1 MAPILLIDD
10 DPHQRAFAA
19 LVLDEAGH
27 QVREAADGQQGLRMA
42 LDEPPELVVCDV
54 VMPGMNGYQFV
65 AAVRGEPEICT
76 TPVILL
82 TSLAGRTQV
91 RVGMTAGAD
100 DYLAKPFQPPEL
112 RDAVD
117 ALLRRRKAQFDAIAV
132 TLMGDMDAA
141 LERQREVLAA
151 RYESQLLAE
160 INSKWKTDVA
170 AGSELVFPKAALVVA
185 DLYRA
190 VEREEGGPVAPGDLL
205 RRAHL
210 AASDAL
216 YLFGAA
222 HVLPHGGDVLA
233 VFGSQ
238 DGQPPNLVQLVRA
251 AFALQATAGSL
262 LGADTGPDPA
272 RLVVAIEA
280 GPVSLLRLQDPLHGD
295 AGLAAVPGSTL
306 RRALALRRLA
316 RAQGW
321 AVAAPA
327 PLAERVPPAVATAG
341 RQGAAPNATG
351 AVELLRTRGG

>member
-1 MAPILLIDD
+1 MASILLIDD

-82 TSLAGRTQV
+82 TSLSGRTQV

-117 ALLRRRKAQFDAIAV
+117 ALLRRRKAQFDAIAG

-170 AGSELVFPKAALVVA
+170 AGGELAFPEAVLVVA
-185 DLYRA
+185 DLFRA
-190 VEREEGGPVAPGDLL
+190 VEREEGGPVPLADLL
-205 RRAHL
+205 RRAHQ

-222 HVLPHGGDVLA
+222 HVLNHGSDILG
-233 VFGSQ
+233 VFGAPS
-238 DGQPPNLVQLVRA
+238 GPRPNLAQAVRA
-251 AFALQATAGSL
+251 AFALQSAAGSV
-262 LGADTGPDPA
+262 LGGDTGDPG
-272 RLVVAIEA
+272 RLSVAIES
-280 GPVSLLRLQDPLHGD
+280 GPMTLVHLQDPLHGD
-295 AGLAAVPGSTL
+295 AGLTAVPGATL
-306 RRALALRRLA
+306 RRAVMLRRLA
-316 RAQGW
+316 RAEGW
-321 AVAAPA
+321 AVAASGPVA
-327 PLAERVPPAVATAG
+327 QRLASNVATHA
-341 RQGAAPNATG
+341 RRARTPDKAE
-351 AVELLRTRGG
+351 AVELLRARG